1 MNHSADVSRLKLH
14 NCEVSLVG
22 PPKAENIHSVA
33 GHMATQVSREPSSLS
48 SSNLESTAGD
58 QKVCSISRSSTAVSD
73 TQYAGESKV
82 ARTAS
87 TTAPFNPTLANEP
100 VLMSGQTKY
109 DHSHIRVEASVLP
122 NRYCDRSCL
131 CQCHK
136 VTSIATPNPLGKVI
150 GRLFIGYIGLP
161 VLSHRTCN
169 RITCRRESS
178 QMRIRIAYLFPVWFA
193 LRLIALTVTQA
204 STTFMWTLSFPVV
217 TQTNAPIAVF
227 SSLGSIEKI
236 QALLAAK
243 AAVLNSVESTANK
256 SPLHVGA
263 STALDWPYE
272 ADIQVNQIALQFYRT
287 DLAQFLVQ
295 HGADIFIQDCNNKLV
310 F

>member
-1 MNHSADVSRLKLH
+1 
-14 NCEVSLVG
+14 
-22 PPKAENIHSVA
+22 
-33 GHMATQVSREPSSLS
+33 MATQMSRGSLS

-58 QKVCSISRSSTAVSD
+58 QEALSLSRSPTAVSG
-73 TQYAGESKV
+73 TEFAGKSKV

-87 TTAPFNPTLANEP
+87 TTAPWKPIPANELVSMP
-100 VLMSGQTKY
+100 GERKY
-109 DHSHIRVEASVLP
+109 DDSHIRVEASVLP
-122 NRYCDRSCL
+122 LRHCDRSCL

-136 VTSIATPNPLGKVI
+136 VTNIATPNPLGKVI

-169 RITCRRESS
+169 RITCRPESS
-178 QMRIRIAYLFPVWFA
+178 QMRIRIAYLFPIWFA
-193 LRLIALTVTQA
+193 LRLIALTITQA

-217 TQTNAPIAVF
+217 TQSNAPIVVF

-236 QALLAAK
+236 QAWLATK

-263 STALDWPYE
+263 SNGFD
-272 ADIQVNQIALQFYRT
+272 
-287 DLAQFLVQ
+287 
-295 HGADIFIQDCNNKLV
+295 
-310 F
+310 